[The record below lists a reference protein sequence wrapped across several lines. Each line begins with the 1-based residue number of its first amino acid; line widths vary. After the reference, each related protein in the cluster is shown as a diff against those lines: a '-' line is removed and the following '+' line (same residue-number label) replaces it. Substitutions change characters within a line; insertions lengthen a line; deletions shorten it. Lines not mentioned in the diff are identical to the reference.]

1 MPVLERLKRDDSRGA
16 LQRQQA
22 LLAEAKKHVG
32 YEAQLQGS
40 KFAARAG
47 YPGTEPWSGYF
58 ADCCLYDAGLWLP
71 SCQWGLWVFSKVSLL
86 ARPSPGTL
94 AVFSAITPHL
104 RVGIVSR
111 VNRDGSFDV
120 IEGSVPRVPGA
131 APRAVASRTHQPGST
146 IGFMSPLPAPAPLDP
161 ADQLDVSRL
170 TPDLTAHLCVLLGIS
185 VRSVWDQ
192 AARDAY
198 SGWQLACGY
207 NPHDA
212 TGIPDQNSTDL
223 LVRVAQHA

>member
-1 MPVLERLKRDDSRGA
+1 MSVLERLKRGDSRGA

-22 LLAEAKKHVG
+22 LLAEAKKHLG
-32 YEAQLQGS
+32 YEAPLQGS
-40 KFAARAG
+40 IFAARAG

-71 SCQWGLWVFSKVSLL
+71 SCQWGLWGFSRAPLL

-120 IEGSVPRVPGA
+120 IEGSVPRTPGSP
-131 APRAVASRTHQPGST
+131 PRAVASRTHQPGST
-146 IGFMSPLPAPAPLDP
+146 IGFMSPLEIPA
-161 ADQLDVSRL
+161 ADSIDVSRL
-170 TPDLTAHLCVLLGIS
+170 TSETTARLCVMLGIS
-185 VRSVWDQ
+185 TRAVWDQ

-212 TGIPDQNSTDL
+212 TGIPDQNSADL
-223 LVRVAQHA
+223 LARVTATQHA